1 MDVVSPL
8 LGLLLLFGTP
18 AAVVGGITAVIVR
31 SAAKGRGLAPAEAGR
46 QAMKGFWI
54 AFVVT
59 VALEL
64 LLLGL
69 CIAAFSNAYGAP

>member
-1 MDVVSPL
+1 MEVVPAL
-8 LGLLLLFGTP
+8 LSLLLLFGAP

-46 QAMKGFWI
+46 KAVKGFWI

-59 VALEL
+59 IALEIL
-64 LLLGL
+64 LFGL